1 MHALTQALVV
11 GRKPPGPGQTTKLDF
26 AADVHW
32 VPADRIAEAGPDWGG
47 NQRHFESLRQAIEF
61 VMRGLTIADRA
72 NVWIATEDGNLM
84 VEQIEQLQ

>member
-1 MHALTQALVV
+1 M
-11 GRKPPGPGQTTKLDF
+11 GRRMG
-26 AADVHW
+26 
-32 VPADRIAEAGPDWGG
+32 AGPDWGG

-61 VMRGLTIADRA
+61 VMQGLTIADRA